1 MREIDIPVLI
11 VGAGPAGLAAAT
23 LLARYDIPALAVSR
37 HPGTANSPRAHITN
51 QRTMEVLRDLGLEAQ
66 VKALAMPKEQMRHNV
81 WATSFAGQELARL
94 DSWGAGPE
102 RAPDYEAASPCEMCN
117 IPQHLLEPVLLA
129 GAREQ
134 GAQVLFNTELIRIAQ
149 HGEQVVAQMRD
160 RDSGE
165 DFIVRAQY
173 AIGADGGN
181 SLVAAN
187 MGIALEGEMA
197 LGPALSCW
205 LEADL
210 TAYCES
216 RPGALYW
223 MSQPDPVLGL
233 QSATFVCVRPWTE
246 WVMVFTYDPASPEAC
261 LEEPALLARA
271 RAIVGVPE
279 LPIHIKAVSKWTIK
293 RAVAS
298 SMQAGRVFLAGDAA
312 HRHPPTNGL
321 GTNTSVQD
329 SYNLAW
335 KLAMVLRGKAG
346 PGLLDSYNEER
357 LPVARAVVERA
368 MQSVYDMQPLGE
380 ALGLAPWQTPEQM
393 TAALEPLLTTTPDSE
408 ARRGALA
415 QAVQLQQYQFN
426 CHGVELG
433 QRYVSAAVRSDAD
446 ASAAPPP
453 SGRDAQLYYHASSD
467 PGAAL
472 PHAWLSRA
480 GQRCS
485 TLDLAGQGRFALLT
499 GAAGQQWRH
508 AAEAVREVLGVD
520 IAVYA
525 IATADN
531 SGTADCECFDIDGNW
546 AAQRGVADD
555 GCVLLRP
562 DRYVAWRSQALPADA
577 STALLAVLNAILWPE
592 PQDC

>member
-1 MREIDIPVLI
+1 MREIAIPVLI
-11 VGAGPAGLAAAT
+11 VGAGPAGLAAAA
-23 LLARYDIPALAVSR
+23 LLAHYDVAALAVSR

-66 VKALAMPKEQMRHNV
+66 VKTLAMPKEQMRHNV
-81 WATSFAGQELARL
+81 WATSFAGPELARI

-102 RAPDYEAASPCEMCN
+102 RAPDYAAASPCEMCN

-129 GAREQ
+129 GARAN
-134 GAQVLFNTELIRIAQ
+134 GAQVLFNTELIEITQ

-160 RDSGE
+160 RVTGE
-165 DFIVRAQY
+165 DFVVRAQY

-187 MGIALEGEMA
+187 MGIAMEGEMA

-210 TAYCES
+210 TAYCAS

-246 WVMVFTYDPASPEAC
+246 WVMVFTYDQEQSEAN

-271 RAIVGVPE
+271 RAIIGAPE
-279 LPIHIKAVSKWTIK
+279 LPIRIKAVSKWTIK
-293 RAVAS
+293 RAVAA

-346 PGLLDSYNEER
+346 PGLLASYNEER

-393 TAALEPLLTTTPDSE
+393 AAALEPLLATTADSE
-408 ARRGALA
+408 ARRAALA

-433 QRYVSAAVRSDAD
+433 QRYVSSAVRPDVD
-446 ASAAPPP
+446 VAATPEHP
-453 SGRDAQLYYHASSD
+453 GRDTQLYYHASST
-467 PGAAL
+467 PGASL
-472 PHAWLSRA
+472 PHAWLSRG

-499 GAAGQQWRH
+499 GASGQSWRD
-508 AAEAVREVLGVD
+508 AVEAVRDALGVD
-520 IAVYA
+520 IAVHA
-525 IATADN
+525 IAAADD
-531 SGTADCECFDIDGNW
+531 GAAAECEFIDTDGAW
-546 AAQRGVADD
+546 AVQRGVADD

-562 DRYVAWRSQALPADA
+562 DRYVAWRSQTLPADA
-577 STALLAVLNAILWPE
+577 PAALLAVFNAILWPE
-592 PQDC
+592 PQAC